1 MNDSQAGRPNILMIM
16 TDQQRWDSLGCY
28 GANWVQTPALDRLA
42 SEGTLFEHC
51 YTNNPI
57 CTPARNSLLTGKP
70 LPGHGVYGLHDI
82 LPADE
87 VLFPRR
93 LQDLGYRTALFGKL
107 HVCGRIVEEERRHH
121 NDGFDI
127 YEWCIEASISMDS
140 PFNGYSR
147 WLKQRDPAFH
157 ERLRREGRKVKHIP
171 RELHFTHWAAE
182 RTIDFIRSHDGEQP
196 FFCKMSLFDPHNPYE
211 QHPLETES
219 LVDVAAIPEPLPV
232 EPGPAPEGVLRE
244 RDHSYLGA
252 RSSFDEEAIRKIRLG
267 YYSMVA
273 FADQEIGRVLQELE
287 EQGIADNT
295 MVIFCSDHG
304 DMLGDHGLM
313 VKGACFYDGC
323 TRVPLMIRWPAGVAT
338 SAGVATPTGAATS
351 SGATTPTEAA
361 SSGGRVTAPV
371 QLHDI
376 AATVLSAA
384 GMSDLEI
391 RRYMP
396 DSVSL
401 LPLMRDPAASAH
413 DYVVCAYRNSG
424 ICDTG
429 EPWDPPIHATMIRD
443 DRYKLNVF
451 HASPAG
457 VEFSPGASTSQPP
470 RTPAAEATQSRTTIP
485 GQLFDMEDDPRE
497 QNNLWGLPEYAAV
510 QLRLTQALVEWL
522 HQHELTLGGRGGT
535 SIPPADQR
543 VVNTITP

>member
-1 MNDSQAGRPNILMIM
+1 
-16 TDQQRWDSLGCY
+16 
-28 GANWVQTPALDRLA
+28 A

-82 LPADE
+82 LPSVE

-107 HVCGRIVEEERRHH
+107 HVCGRIVEEERRHP

-147 WLKQRDPAFH
+147 WLREQDPAFH

-171 RELHFTHWAAE
+171 RDLHFTRWAAE
-182 RTIDFIRSHDGEQP
+182 RTIDFIRSHEGEQP

-211 QHPLETES
+211 QHPEEAEA
-219 LVDVAAIPEPLPV
+219 LVDVDAIPEPLPA
-232 EPGPAPEGVLRE
+232 ERGPLPEGVLRE
-244 RDHSYLGA
+244 RDHSYLGP
-252 RSSFDEEAIRKIRLG
+252 RSAFDEEAIRKIRLG
-267 YYSMVA
+267 YYAMVA

-287 EQGIADNT
+287 DQGLAENT
-295 MVIFCSDHG
+295 VVIFCSDHG

-323 TRVPLMIRWPAGVAT
+323 VRVPLLIRWPAG
-338 SAGVATPTGAATS
+338 GARR
-351 SGATTPTEAA
+351 GE
-361 SSGGRVTAPV
+361 RVRAPV

-384 GMSDLEI
+384 GMSDVEI

-396 DSVSL
+396 SSVDL
-401 LPLMRDPAASAH
+401 LPLMHDPAAAAH

-424 ICDTG
+424 ICDSG
-429 EPWDPPIHATMIRD
+429 EPWDPHIHATMIRD
-443 DRYKLNVF
+443 GRYKLNVY
-451 HASPAG
+451 HMISGNATLPPEAG
-457 VEFSPGASTSQPP
+457 S
-470 RTPAAEATQSRTTIP
+470 TIP
-485 GQLFDMEDDPRE
+485 GQLFDMENDALE
-497 QNNLWGLPEYAAV
+497 QDNLWGRPEHAAV
-510 QLRLTQALVEWL
+510 QLRLTQALLEWL

-535 SIPPADQR
+535 SIPPAHQR
-543 VVNTITP
+543 IVNTITP